1 VNLMG
6 LLDWF
11 RRRKK
16 KIAEVSPLVEEEK
29 PSEIAKKPKTEV
41 REKRAEEKPKT
52 RRRKSKK
59 AE

>member
-1 VNLMG
+1 MG

-16 KIAEVSPLVEEEK
+16 KIAEVPPLVEEEK

-41 REKRAEEKPKT
+41 REKRAEGKPKT
-52 RRRKSKK
+52 RRRERKK